1 MKRVLVLATMMTAA
15 AALGAAE
22 AEARLLDKRDLTAL
36 ANSAAERVVND
47 DVDTIHTM
55 LSAQGFAEREIRVTS
70 EKLSS
75 RLVRDV
81 RSFVASME
89 GNGFDSFEEAE
100 RVVAQRRLILR
111 FSALNSPHLYAEGRA
126 LSYQVTDTEAARLE
140 RSLLATWIEREPL
153 LRKKL
158 EELVMMG
165 EMTDIDVQAIRS
177 WTRKLAMERG
187 KRTIKIM
194 RGAAF
199 FSAAD
204 AEYYLECAVVAEIER
219 VRGEKLGDPVQR
231 VRFIEESN
239 TEYGAREAGAPVE
252 RAMARP
258 ASTPPSVNDE
268 RTAAIDFNK

>member
-15 AALGAAE
+15 AALGAVE
-22 AEARLLDKRDLTAL
+22 AEARLLDKRDLNAL
-36 ANSAAERVVND
+36 ANDAAERVVTD

-55 LSAQGFAEREIRVTS
+55 LAAQGFGAGEIRSTS
-70 EKLSS
+70 EKISA

-81 RSFVASME
+81 RSFVASM
-89 GNGFDSFEEAE
+89 NGQGFESFDDAK
-100 RVVAQRRLILR
+100 RTVAQRRLILR

-126 LSYQVTDTEAARLE
+126 LSYQVNENEAARLE

-165 EMTDIDVQAIRS
+165 EMTDIDVTAVRA
-177 WTRKLAMERG
+177 WTRKLAMARG
-187 KRTIKIM
+187 KRAIDLM
-194 RGAAF
+194 RGASF
-199 FSAAD
+199 FSSAD
-204 AEYYLECAVVAEIER
+204 ADYYLECAVVAEIER
-219 VRGEKLGDPVQR
+219 VRGGKLGDPIQR

-239 TEYGAREAGAPVE
+239 TEYGAREEGAPVE
-252 RAMARP
+252 RTIARP
-258 ASTPPSVNDE
+258 ASTPPPVNDE

>member
-15 AALGAAE
+15 AALGAVE
-22 AEARLLDKRDLTAL
+22 AEARLLDKRDLNAL
-36 ANSAAERVVND
+36 ANDAAERVVTD

-55 LSAQGFAEREIRVTS
+55 LAAQGFGAGEIRSTS
-70 EKLSS
+70 EKISA

-81 RSFVASME
+81 RSFVATMS
-89 GNGFDSFEEAE
+89 GQGFESFDDAK
-100 RVVAQRRLILR
+100 RTVAQRRLILR

-126 LSYQVTDTEAARLE
+126 LSYQINATEAARLE

-158 EELVMMG
+158 EELVLVG
-165 EMTDIDVQAIRS
+165 EMTDIDVTAVRA

-187 KRTIKIM
+187 KRTIELM
-194 RGAAF
+194 RGASF
-199 FSAAD
+199 FSSAD
-204 AEYYLECAVVAEIER
+204 ADYYLECAVVAEIER
-219 VRGEKLGDPVQR
+219 VRGGKLGDPVQR

-239 TEYGAREAGAPVE
+239 TEYGAREEGAPVE
-252 RAMARP
+252 RIARP
-258 ASTPPSVNDE
+258 AKTPPSVNDD